1 MYYTPDI
8 YNPEEGFDLIIA
20 AANKFNTDRFLYAM
34 KYKDWDENKLKLMTE
49 EVAFYKQKL
58 ETEFGRL
65 VKFAEV
71 FNKEFATMNNKCYSS
86 ALMLLRKLKSG
97 LGETKKLFLKF
108 CPRAHRESVY
118 HAIGNNPVSAF
129 NYSNLTASA
138 YQLDLFEFEGY
149 PPQVESL
156 YHEMEQFFL
165 ILIRSMQLCKQVL
178 EDEKRIKSDNK
189 YCKKLYDNF
198 KESVT
203 SEFRDILAVIDRN
216 SEYLLP
222 DGNPAIASRIKY
234 ESDETWAGEGF
245 HSFTRTVVKLFA
257 VWQMLNEVKGSDLS
271 RTEIL
276 LFGNDEQK
284 VHKLRHIIQ
293 HFDEL
298 IPDSYHRQHLP
309 AKYVQMF
316 LRLVGIPKGREK
328 AAVEYFNETYLA
340 SPDHKYYTVTYSSV
354 NACKRDVM
362 EDLDGLYEEFEN
374 DIKTRFEVLS
384 YA

>member
-34 KYKDWDENKLKLMTE
+34 KYKDWDEDKLKLMTE

-138 YQLDLFEFEGY
+138 YQL
-149 PPQVESL
+149 
-156 YHEMEQFFL
+156 
-165 ILIRSMQLCKQVL
+165 
-178 EDEKRIKSDNK
+178 
-189 YCKKLYDNF
+189 
-198 KESVT
+198 
-203 SEFRDILAVIDRN
+203 A
-216 SEYLLP
+216 
-222 DGNPAIASRIKY
+222 
-234 ESDETWAGEGF
+234 
-245 HSFTRTVVKLFA
+245 
-257 VWQMLNEVKGSDLS
+257 
-271 RTEIL
+271 
-276 LFGNDEQK
+276 
-284 VHKLRHIIQ
+284 
-293 HFDEL
+293 
-298 IPDSYHRQHLP
+298 
-309 AKYVQMF
+309 
-316 LRLVGIPKGREK
+316 
-328 AAVEYFNETYLA
+328 
-340 SPDHKYYTVTYSSV
+340 
-354 NACKRDVM
+354 
-362 EDLDGLYEEFEN
+362 
-374 DIKTRFEVLS
+374 
-384 YA
+384 